1 MIPKPSKQT
10 EMDKFSEANSPFYH
24 FACMLA
30 TGGAVVGTLNL
41 AAHLLSGPVDP
52 VTAVAYGALAL
63 GSAGVASVLGKKLME
78 QYEEAKANGLD
89 APTKVLKD
97 VPSKELLDEARTSI
111 GANKASAIES
121 AQDLATRLTGAPP
134 AAPMIRR
141 PV

>member
-63 GSAGVASVLGKKLME
+63 GSAGVASALGKKLME
-78 QYEEAKANGLD
+78 EYEEAKANGLD
-89 APTKVLKD
+89 AATKALKD
-97 VPSKELLDEARTSI
+97 MPSKELLDEARTSI
-111 GANKASAIES
+111 AANKASMIEN
-121 AQDLATRLTGAPP
+121 AQDLATRLTAAP
-134 AAPMIRR
+134 AAVPLNHS